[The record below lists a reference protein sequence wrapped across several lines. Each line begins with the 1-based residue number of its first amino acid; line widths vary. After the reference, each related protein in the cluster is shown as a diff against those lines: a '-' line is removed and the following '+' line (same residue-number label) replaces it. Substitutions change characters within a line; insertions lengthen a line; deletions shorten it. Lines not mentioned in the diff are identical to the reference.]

1 MKKAVKFTGFGIRR
15 MYLLLILLTVITV
28 SGCASVPLEIPTPAP
43 DQKYEVLGEGYGQAT
58 GIMLFNMIP
67 IMQNQRLVRA
77 YNAAVQSKGGDR
89 LINPTIK
96 ERWFWA
102 YIMNGY
108 ITSVS
113 GTVVKDIP
121 QAGSGL

>member
-1 MKKAVKFTGFGIRR
+1 MFKTANMSGVIKIREI
-15 MYLLLILLTVITV
+15 YLIVLLLASMTI
-28 SGCASVPLEIPTPAP
+28 SGCSSVPLVISTPAP

-58 GIMLFNMIP
+58 GIMLFNIIP
-67 IMQNQRLVRA
+67 IMQNQRFVRA

-89 LINPTIK
+89 LINLTIK
-96 ERWFWA
+96 EQWFWA

-113 GTVVKDIP
+113 GTVVKDIK
-121 QAGSGL
+121 

>member
-1 MKKAVKFTGFGIRR
+1 MRTATEKTNILKIKGLYVFLF
-15 MYLLLILLTVITV
+15 LLASMTI
-28 SGCASVPLEIPTPAP
+28 SGCASAPLVITTPAP

-58 GIMLFNMIP
+58 GIMLFNFIP
-67 IMQNQRLVRA
+67 IRQNQRFVRA

-96 ERWFWA
+96 EQWFWA

-113 GTVVKDIP
+113 GTVVKDI
-121 QAGSGL
+121 Q